1 MPDLRD
7 LICIAERL
15 EANGFTRRA
24 AAAWRKVATHPA
36 TPEAERE
43 RIWLCAEN
51 GTPYTPRPGGKTCR
65 RPRATAEQRAQMVA
79 MLAQGMTPYQVAKA
93 CGVSPGTVT
102 RASVALCTG
111 GHAHA

>member
-7 LICIAERL
+7 LICTAERL

-36 TPEAERE
+36 TPAAERE

-51 GTPYTPRPGGKTCR
+51 GTPYTARKSGKTCR

-79 MLAQGMTPYQVAKA
+79 MLAQGMNPHQIAKA
-93 CGVSPGTVT
+93 VGVARSTVM
-102 RASVALCTG
+102 RAVMALCAG